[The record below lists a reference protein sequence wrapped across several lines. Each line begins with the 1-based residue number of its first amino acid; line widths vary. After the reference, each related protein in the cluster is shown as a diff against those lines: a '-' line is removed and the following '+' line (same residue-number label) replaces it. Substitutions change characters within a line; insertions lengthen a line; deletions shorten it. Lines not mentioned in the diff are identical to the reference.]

1 MTIHRNMFKK
11 PENEMNKPKYIP
23 MNRHLLVQRRPKAEA
38 DLEQRVLLP
47 EGYKKTESRYET
59 VDVLDV
65 APNCAFLDRVREGTK
80 IVVLSNFLEDIDV
93 EGHAYTVILENH
105 VMGIIGLVE

>member
-1 MTIHRNMFKK
+1 
-11 PENEMNKPKYIP
+11 MNKPTCIP

-59 VDVLDV
+59 VDVIS
-65 APNCAFLDRVREGTK
+65 ASPNCAFIDRVREGTK
-80 IVVLSNFLEDIDV
+80 IVVLSNFLEDIEV
-93 EGHAYTVILENH
+93 EGHNYTVILENH
-105 VMGIIGLVE
+105 VMGIIGLLE

>member
-1 MTIHRNMFKK
+1 
-11 PENEMNKPKYIP
+11 MNKPKYIP

-47 EGYKKTESRYET
+47 EGYKKTDSRYET

-65 APNCAFLDRVREGTK
+65 APNCAFLDRVRQGTK
-80 IVVLSNFLEDIDV
+80 IVVLSNFLEDIEV
-93 EGHAYTVILENH
+93 ESHNYTVILENH